1 MCPPGVLQHISP
13 SLMRPCE
20 TVSGQ
25 GTTEERG
32 LSSPCTIKSLL
43 PLCSLC
49 ERAVPQPCRKGARCY
64 LQNTIF
70 STYKHLSPL
79 SSSYSHLKT
88 CSTPASGPLTLL
100 SFHYNISCTTKV
112 KSNPSI
118 TTFNTSSRHCGMGMR
133 SGDPPCQGGAHGG
146 KKQWLHPDGG
156 LQGRSPV
163 HGGTGAAWRGAPSPG
178 TAASL
183 ELTRVLMQR
192 RGPSCRAGHQPSC

>member
-32 LSSPCTIKSLL
+32 LSSPCTIKSLV

-64 LQNTIF
+64 LQNTIS

-100 SFHYNISCTTKV
+100 SFTTSV
-112 KSNPSI
+112 VPRRLNQ
-118 TTFNTSSRHCGMGMR
+118 TR
-133 SGDPPCQGGAHGG
+133 A
-146 KKQWLHPDGG
+146 
-156 LQGRSPV
+156 SPRL
-163 HGGTGAAWRGAPSPG
+163 TPAPG
-178 TAASL
+178 TAGWGCAAGTHAARGVPTEGRNSGC
-183 ELTRVLMQR
+183 TLMGGCREGAQYTGAQGL
-192 RGPSCRAGHQPSC
+192 RGGEHPAQGRPRPWN